1 MDDEMRPPRV
11 TIRRQVEWAQTDA
24 AGHHHWTAV
33 LHWAEQAET
42 ALHERLGVAGQIWGR
57 EPRVHVSVDFTA
69 RLYFRDEV
77 DIALWVERLGTT
89 SATYAFTA
97 TKVAT
102 GEQAAAGTLVT
113 AYVDLDSG
121 RATGWPDALRAALSR
136 GAAPAPPP
144 GSGAADGS
152 PPPDAPGR

>member
-1 MDDEMRPPRV
+1 MDDVTQAARA

-77 DIALWVERLGTT
+77 DIEMTVERVGST
-89 SATYAFTA
+89 SATYGFTA
-97 TKVAT
+97 TLVAT
-102 GEQAAAGTLVT
+102 GEQAAHGTLVT
-113 AYVDLDSG
+113 AYVDLDTG
-121 RATGWPDALRAALSR
+121 RAIPWPDDLRAALTTGGSR
-136 GAAPAPPP
+136 PAE
-144 GSGAADGS
+144 
-152 PPPDAPGR
+152 PGR